1 MDAQTKQTETVALVL
16 PNLERGGAQRQAL
29 ELAHGLRER
38 GWRVALLVAEMHG
51 PLADEAAAYP
61 LHDLRARFDLPKS
74 SLGFWRN
81 LFAVIRRIRKICL
94 QENAAILQSF
104 LFWQNII
111 TVPAGVLAPPVRAI
125 ITGRRNLG
133 LYKDRRWHYQLLENL
148 TNRHTDAVICNAEA
162 VRRDAR
168 WRERISPRRLFVIHN
183 AIRTEPFRKA
193 RPAPLREMFPALAQA
208 TFLVG
213 TIGNLKGQKRHD
225 LFMLAIREAHEQE
238 PGIRGVI
245 VGRDLGEEVKL
256 KRLARRL
263 GLQDIVVFAGPTD
276 DAASCYKAFDA
287 FLLSSDFEG
296 LPNVVMEAMAAGC
309 PVVTTDA
316 GGAGELVRNESEG
329 LLVPKGDWRA
339 MGAAI
344 LTLARDAGLRARL
357 AESAQSRIEQRFS
370 PERLVEK
377 HIRLYRKLL

>member
-1 MDAQTKQTETVALVL
+1 MDARKTQTETVALVL

-38 GWRVALLVAEMHG
+38 GWCVVLLIAEMHG
-51 PLADEAAAYP
+51 PLGEEASAFP
-61 LHDLRARFDLPKS
+61 LHDLGARFDLPKS
-74 SLGFWRN
+74 SPRFWSN
-81 LFAVIRRIRKICL
+81 LFAVVRRIRAICL
-94 QENAAILQSF
+94 EENVAILQSF

-111 TVPAGVLAPPVRAI
+111 TVPAGMLAPPVRAI

-133 LYKDRRWHYQLLENL
+133 LYKDRRWHYQFLENL
-148 TNRHTDAVICNAEA
+148 TNRYTDAVICNAEA

-183 AIRTEPFRKA
+183 AIRTEPFRNA
-193 RPAPLREMFPALAQA
+193 QPAALRDQFPGLADA
-208 TFLVG
+208 DFLVG

-225 LFMLAIREAHEQE
+225 LFMLAIREAHRQD

-256 KRLARRL
+256 KRLAKRL
-263 GLQDIVVFAGPTD
+263 GVEDFIVFAGPTD
-276 DAASCYKAFDA
+276 DPASCYKAFDA

-309 PVVTTDA
+309 PVVTTNA
-316 GGAGELVRNESEG
+316 GGAEELVRDG
-329 LLVPKGDWRA
+329 RDGFVVPKGDWAA

-344 LTLARDAGLRARL
+344 LTLSLDAELRRRL
-357 AESAQSRIEQRFS
+357 AKSAQHRIEKRFS